1 MLFHNCSDKVE
12 ALSCIEAEL
21 HQMREVD
28 ENNHLLLLHKLAAL
42 DRVVPDF
49 LTLLEV
55 LLCRL
60 NVCLIV
66 GVLLV

>member
-1 MLFHNCSDKVE
+1 MLFYNSSDKVE

-28 ENNHLLLLHKLAAL
+28 KDNHLLLLHKLATL

-55 LLCRL
+55 LLRCF
-60 NVCLIV
+60 NVSEIV
-66 GVLLV
+66 RVLLV

>member
-1 MLFHNCSDKVE
+1 
-12 ALSCIEAEL
+12 
-21 HQMREVD
+21 MREVD
-28 ENNHLLLLHKLAAL
+28 EYNHLLLLHKLAAL

-60 NVCLIV
+60 NVSLIV